1 MAAGCLLRDRLEE
14 LWLHIA
20 QLHLTYLEA
29 DESPRKLDE
38 KKRLEAYI
46 REYLC
51 IAPHDRK
58 FCLDATRE
66 VLHRSV
72 ESKEDFSAYRAT
84 QAWTAIAAYAQ
95 NLLAQ
100 PWRKEFHEIK
110 TYCGYYKHH
119 VQSGLV
125 GAELILEAMG
135 YKRTS
140 QSSLVLD
147 GPVDPDRVSIVSQDS
162 LIALV
167 ECQIIRTIYAEVL
180 KLIPTCSWSDVL
192 RFREQHA
199 GSPEQAITCLN
210 YRLRQEQYQPPL
222 THLDSCG
229 AMARY
234 PYPHP
239 YATNRYYN
247 YSYPQPRYTHTV
259 ISPIQPYPPHPHPPH
274 PHPHYYDQYY
284 GYYPVKNGCVPP
296 SPLVTCSVPTA
307 QLIELDPPS
316 DPIVSTHRRSSSD
329 HRIESEY
336 RKNSSVDRYSTDMYN
351 NRHHTISDDISS
363 SRKDKNKDWDNWDF
377 VYKTLEG
384 KRGGITD
391 DGLPPVNAT
400 TNERWDRR
408 DVKCNNVATPIELDE
423 ALKAFSLDD
432 LHQITVP
439 DQRVKKSNEP
449 VNKLSNIINEDAQ
462 SVTRSTSSISRRD
475 IYTGGEVSPLVPT
488 NDNGSNIPTSP
499 KHHAQTTV
507 RPQKKNELLKEDQ
520 SKFLSV
526 DARRLRVKLTDE
538 KWECVTCTFHNSVSR
553 EVCEMC
559 GKSKKVGDESR
570 PLASGGRQCP
580 QCTLVN
586 EKGVTT
592 CEVCGNCLKDSPTYI

>member
-14 LWLHIA
+14 LWLHID

-46 REYLC
+46 KEYLC

-72 ESKEDFSAYRAT
+72 ESKDDFSAYRAT
-84 QAWTAIAAYAQ
+84 QAWSAIAAYAH

-135 YKRTS
+135 YKRTG
-140 QSSLVLD
+140 QSTLMLD
-147 GPVDPDRVSIVSQDS
+147 GPVDPDRVSVVSQDS

-167 ECQIIRTIYAEVL
+167 ECQIMRTIYAEVL
-180 KLIPTCSWSDVL
+180 KLIPSCSWSDVL

-210 YRLRQEQYQPPL
+210 YRLRQDQYQPPL
-222 THLDSCG
+222 THMDSCG

-239 YATNRYYN
+239 YANRYYS
-247 YSYPQPRYTHTV
+247 YSYTQPRYAHSV
-259 ISPIQPYPPHPHPPH
+259 ISPMQPYPTHPHPAL

-296 SPLVTCSVPTA
+296 SPLPCSVPTA

-316 DPIVSTHRRSSSD
+316 DPIINTHRRSSSD
-329 HRIESEY
+329 HRIESEC
-336 RKNSSVDRYSTDMYN
+336 RKNLTVDRYPSDMFN
-351 NRHHTISDDISS
+351 NRHHTVSDDKPGSK
-363 SRKDKNKDWDNWDF
+363 KDKNKDWDNWDF

-384 KRGGITD
+384 KRSGVVD
-391 DGLPPVNAT
+391 DASSINAAS
-400 TNERWDRR
+400 ERR
-408 DVKCNNVATPIELDE
+408 DRQEPKCNNVSSPMELDE
-423 ALKAFSLDD
+423 ALKAFSLDG

-439 DQRVKKSNEP
+439 DQRLKKINEP
-449 VNKLSNIINEDAQ
+449 VNKVNNLPNEDVQACLRNNGT
-462 SVTRSTSSISRRD
+462 SRSSSGLYPGGDVT
-475 IYTGGEVSPLVPT
+475 PLVPV
-488 NDNGSNIPTSP
+488 NDNIASVPTSP

-507 RPQKKNELLKEDQ
+507 RPQKKNEVKDDP

-526 DARRLRVKLTDE
+526 DTRRLRVKLTDE
-538 KWECVTCTFHNSVSR
+538 KWECVTCTFHNSVNR
-553 EVCEMC
+553 DVCEMC
-559 GKSKKVGDESR
+559 GKSKKVGNESR

-592 CEVCGNCLKDSPTYI
+592 CEACGCCLKDSPTYI